1 MGLAGGFASRGADG
15 WGGYAGQPM
24 RPARRGGRGGDVL
37 IEGEAWP
44 AADDSEAAYRVG
56 ARVFHRKFGYGSV
69 TAAESDRLEI
79 DFDKAG
85 SKKIIASFVVP
96 AERAG

>member
-1 MGLAGGFASRGADG
+1 MGLGGGFADPGRDG
-15 WGGYAGQPM
+15 WGGHAGE
-24 RPARRGGRGGDVL
+24 RPRPSRGRGGDLL
-37 IEGEAWP
+37 IEGEAQP
-44 AADDSEAAYRVG
+44 VADDEAAAYRVG

-79 DFDKAG
+79 AFDKAG
-85 SKKIIASFVVP
+85 MKKIIASFVVP